1 MLINPHAVSGSTGGL
16 TVSRANTGIFFST
29 LSRKSLATAAASFL
43 VMALSGC
50 ATCPP
55 TTVYK
60 LTTANEVSGVSS
72 HTDWENRT
80 VLVIEPDIRLVINT
94 CWENGLCVTASLPE
108 GRRMQFTSNEFV
120 EVDEGS
126 GRVINT
132 HRPSLISY
140 TYSCETRRKEPISCS
155 SSDEAPTTE
164 EVRITSV
171 SNAAHNDWKY
181 RSYMKVFAATAE
193 FVGASDSETRD
204 TIVRGQRNYRM
215 AVFSEGRRGA
225 KPYLVR
231 MPAILIDGKP
241 SALPDIRITEAVEP
255 VCRYRAY

>member
-1 MLINPHAVSGSTGGL
+1 MINPNAG
-16 TVSRANTGIFFST
+16 
-29 LSRKSLATAAASFL
+29 AAFL

-60 LTTANEVSGVSS
+60 LATANEVSGVSS

-108 GRRMQFTSNEFV
+108 GRRMRFTSNEFV

-155 SSDEAPTTE
+155 SSDEPPTTE

-181 RSYMKVFAATAE
+181 RSFMKVFATTAE
-193 FVGASDSETRD
+193 FVGAADSETRD
-204 TIVRGQRNYRM
+204 TIVRGQRNYQM
-215 AVFSEGRRGA
+215 AVFSKGRRGA

>member
-1 MLINPHAVSGSTGGL
+1 MINPHAG
-16 TVSRANTGIFFST
+16 
-29 LSRKSLATAAASFL
+29 AAIL

-60 LTTANEVSGVSS
+60 LTSANEVSGVAT

-80 VLVIEPDIRLVINT
+80 VLAIEPDIRLVINT
-94 CWENGLCVTASLPE
+94 CWENGLCATVSLPE

-132 HRPSLISY
+132 HRPSLISF
-140 TYSCETRRKEPISCS
+140 TSSCETRRKEPISCS
-155 SSDEAPTTE
+155 SSDEPPTTA

-171 SNAAHNDWKY
+171 SDAAHNDWKQ
-181 RSYMKVFAATAE
+181 RSYLKVFPTTAE
-193 FVGASDSETRD
+193 FVGASDSDTRD

-215 AVFSEGRRGA
+215 AVFTEGRRGA

-231 MPAILIDGKP
+231 MPAVLIDGKP
-241 SALPDIRITEAVEP
+241 TALPDIRITEAVEP

>member
-1 MLINPHAVSGSTGGL
+1 MINPNAG
-16 TVSRANTGIFFST
+16 
-29 LSRKSLATAAASFL
+29 AAFL

-60 LTTANEVSGVSS
+60 LATANEVSGVSS

-108 GRRMQFTSNEFV
+108 GRRMRFTSNEFV

-140 TYSCETRRKEPISCS
+140 TTLVKPGARNLSPARRRMNRRQQKRCASPRFRT
-155 SSDEAPTTE
+155 P
-164 EVRITSV
+164 RITTG
-171 SNAAHNDWKY
+171 N
-181 RSYMKVFAATAE
+181 TA
-193 FVGASDSETRD
+193 
-204 TIVRGQRNYRM
+204 
-215 AVFSEGRRGA
+215 
-225 KPYLVR
+225 
-231 MPAILIDGKP
+231 P
-241 SALPDIRITEAVEP
+241 S
-255 VCRYRAY
+255 